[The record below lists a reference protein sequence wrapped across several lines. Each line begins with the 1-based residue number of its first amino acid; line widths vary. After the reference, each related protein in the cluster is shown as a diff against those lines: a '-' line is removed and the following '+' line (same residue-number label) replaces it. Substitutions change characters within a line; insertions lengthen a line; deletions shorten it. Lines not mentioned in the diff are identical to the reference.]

1 MKRWT
6 KICLVMIMTLL
17 MTGGGGRCLYA
28 GEFGGFDIDIGAEED
43 IFENWEEGSGESQ
56 ETTEPELK
64 DSESSREEKPES
76 DNKSSNER
84 NNECSNESSNN
95 NSNVS
100 NNDSANSGGDN
111 SHNNNNN
118 SNTGEASQSKTE
130 SSGKSSDT
138 ESSADA
144 ASLANNSAKNKKTDN
159 PANANDNAKRKD
171 FKSKEETLNSA
182 ASSEGQSLPSE
193 KKDENPSKTD
203 EKTINPKIPKV
214 ESAVD
219 RRKFT
224 AFGTVTTAIGMAK
237 TSPELK
243 FYNSNDENKDNHKK
257 TTENNNKNIYFEHP
271 EFVPENEYPRIRIIR
286 RAEDQ
291 DVTILSL
298 RFNDEEIFFHQEGDT
313 LIFDQPVTGKKNR
326 INLLAVIDGSRIV
339 QMPVWEF

>member
-43 IFENWEEGSGESQ
+43 IFENWEEGPGESQ

-64 DSESSREEKPES
+64 DGESSREEKQES
-76 DNKSSNER
+76 DNKR
-84 NNECSNESSNN
+84 NNESNNESSNN

-100 NNDSANSGGDN
+100 NNDSANSGGGR
-111 SHNNNNN
+111 SHNNNN
-118 SNTGEASQSKTE
+118 SNTAEASPLKTE

-138 ESSADA
+138 ESSAAA
-144 ASLANNSAKNKKTDN
+144 ASPANNSAKNKKTDN

-171 FKSKEETLNSA
+171 SKSKEETLNPA
-182 ASSEGQSLPSE
+182 ASSEGKTLPSE
-193 KKDENPSKTD
+193 TKDENPSKTD
-203 EKTINPKIPKV
+203 EKTINPKIQKE
-214 ESAVD
+214 ESAID

-224 AFGTVTTAIGMAK
+224 AFGTVSTAIGMAK

-243 FYNSNDENKDNHKK
+243 FYNSNDENKDNHEK
-257 TTENNNKNIYFEHP
+257 TTENSNKNIYFGHP
-271 EFVPENEYPRIRIIR
+271 ESVPENEYPRIRIIR

-298 RFNDEEIFFHQEGDT
+298 RYNDEEIFFHQEGDT

-326 INLLAVIDGSRIV
+326 VNLLAVIDGSRIV

>member
-76 DNKSSNER
+76 VNKSSNER

-138 ESSADA
+138 ESSADV

-203 EKTINPKIPKV
+203 EKTINSKIPKV

-224 AFGTVTTAIGMAK
+224 AFGTVSTAIGMAK

-243 FYNSNDENKDNHKK
+243 FYNSNDENKDIHEKI
-257 TTENNNKNIYFEHP
+257 TENNNKNIYFEHP

-298 RFNDEEIFFHQEGDT
+298 RFNYEEIFFHQEGDT
-313 LIFDQPVTGKKNR
+313 LIFDQPVIRKRNR
-326 INLLAVIDGSRIV
+326 INLLAVIDGRRIV
-339 QMPVWEF
+339 LMPVWEF